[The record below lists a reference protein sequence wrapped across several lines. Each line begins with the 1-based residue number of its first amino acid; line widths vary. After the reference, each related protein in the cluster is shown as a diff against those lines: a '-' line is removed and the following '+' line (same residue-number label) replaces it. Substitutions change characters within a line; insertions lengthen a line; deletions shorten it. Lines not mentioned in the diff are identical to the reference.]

1 MSTTDASIT
10 SAADSVPSSTEPVR
24 APRPT
29 LSTLRRDPR
38 ALWPEHARKLYD
50 HLVGLYCED
59 DAMPT
64 LAASWI
70 AHQRSANTQKSYARG
85 FRIFEEFVR
94 EHGAHPLKVKFG
106 LADTFRLY
114 LEQTPTWVR
123 VKGGRRGEMVRAG
136 KPYSDA
142 SRANALSAA
151 SSFFAYL
158 DVVSDEPLKNPFD
171 AVQRPVIDPDYSPT
185 PGYTE
190 DEWAKLLVTARD
202 HHRAEAYRKRAYAL
216 LLMLYFCCLRIDSLL
231 NAKVEDLGYDQGHR
245 VLLLEKV
252 KGGGRRKKPIPP
264 MAWDALQD
272 YLNGRTTG
280 WLFCTAS
287 GGQLDE
293 PAVWRLLQSLAKRA
307 GLPLRGPH
315 GTKSDAITHALSKKD
330 ARPDKIQ
337 RWADHKDSRTTQRY
351 NRRKELLDD
360 SPGYALATD
369 VADADADA
377 LEHGTA

>member
-1 MSTTDASIT
+1 MLTPDQN
-10 SAADSVPSSTEPVR
+10 VPHTGESSGSPGGEVARSPR
-24 APRPT
+24 AT
-29 LSTLRRDPR
+29 LATLQRDPR
-38 ALWPEHARKLYD
+38 DLWPEHARKLYD
-50 HLVGLYCED
+50 HLVGLYGED
-59 DAMPT
+59 DVLPT

-70 AHQRSANTQKSYARG
+70 AHQRSANTQRAYARG
-85 FRIFEEFVR
+85 FRIFEEFAR
-94 EHGAHPLKVKFG
+94 EHGAHPMAVKFG

-142 SRANALSAA
+142 SRANALSSA

-190 DEWAKLLVTARD
+190 EQWVTLVVTARD
-202 HHRAEAYRKRAYAL
+202 HHRIAAYRKRAYAML
-216 LLMLYFCCLRIDSLL
+216 LLLYTCCLRIDSLL
-231 NAKVEDLGYDQGHR
+231 TAKVEHLGYDKGHH
-245 VLLLEKV
+245 VLKVRV
-252 KGGGRRKKPIPP
+252 KGGSWKNKPVPP
-264 MAWDALQD
+264 VAWDALQD
-272 YLNGRTTG
+272 YLDGRTDG
-280 WLFCTAS
+280 WLFQTDS
-287 GGQLDE
+287 GRPLDE

-315 GTKSDAITHALSKKD
+315 GTKGDAITHALTKPD
-330 ARPDKIQ
+330 ARPDRIQ

-360 SPGYALATD
+360 SPGYGLASDVAGALA
-369 VADADADA
+369 
-377 LEHGTA
+377 HSGS